1 MKLVSH
7 YFEQIQGLEYY
18 PIAVLIAF
26 FTLFLL
32 IMWMILGAD
41 KKVMDD
47 FGNIPLEDDNNINQ
61 ETKNIEY
68 HG

>member
-18 PIAVLIAF
+18 PVAVLILF
-26 FTLFLL
+26 FTLFVVL
-32 IMWMILGAD
+32 MWMILRSD
-41 KKVMDD
+41 KKMMDE
-47 FGNIPLEDDNNINQ
+47 FAQIPLENNNLNQ